1 MDKINLNQLLDRE
14 KLSQNIKNLLVDFE
28 KNKSNLS
35 FKRSI
40 YIYGAPGSGKTQF
53 VMNLLNE
60 LNYDV
65 IKYDA
70 GDIRNKNII
79 DTITRHNMS
88 DTNVISMFQKKVKK
102 IAIVMDEIDGMNNG
116 DKGGINSLIKLIRPK
131 KTKKQKTEEVSY
143 NPIICISNY
152 HMDKKIKELIKVCN
166 SYELKTPTNTQ
177 INNIINVIM
186 PTLNNELTDSI
197 VKFINGDIRKLN
209 SIYNIYKNQYTI
221 LNSNLIQNVFKINT
235 YNEDTK
241 DITKK
246 LINTPVHIEQHNTIM
261 NETDRTI
268 VSLLWHENIIDLLSK
283 YPKNKSITLYT
294 KFLDNI
300 CFADFIDRIT
310 FQKQIWQF
318 NEMSSLIKTFYNN
331 KIYHDYC
338 SKNKIKCRYNPSEVR
353 FTKVLTKYSTEFNNY
368 VFIQHL
374 CQLLNCDK
382 KDLFSYFLDLKTKY
396 TDETIYE
403 QMQNYEISKLDINR
417 LYRYIS
423 KYQEEGSDEIYEE
436 NDDNISDS
444 DE

>member
-1 MDKINLNQLLDRE
+1 
-14 KLSQNIKNLLVDFE
+14 
-28 KNKSNLS
+28 
-35 FKRSI
+35 
-40 YIYGAPGSGKTQF
+40 
-53 VMNLLNE
+53 
-60 LNYDV
+60 
-65 IKYDA
+65 
-70 GDIRNKNII
+70 
-79 DTITRHNMS
+79 
-88 DTNVISMFQKKVKK
+88 
-102 IAIVMDEIDGMNNG
+102 
-116 DKGGINSLIKLIRPK
+116 
-131 KTKKQKTEEVSY
+131 
-143 NPIICISNY
+143 
-152 HMDKKIKELIKVCN
+152 
-166 SYELKTPTNTQ
+166 
-177 INNIINVIM
+177 M

-221 LNSNLIQNVFKINT
+221 LNSNLIQNIFKINT

-283 YPKNKSITLYT
+283 YPKNKSIPLYT

-423 KYQEEGSDEIYEE
+423 KCQDEGSNEADEE
-436 NDDNISDS
+436 NDDNISDN